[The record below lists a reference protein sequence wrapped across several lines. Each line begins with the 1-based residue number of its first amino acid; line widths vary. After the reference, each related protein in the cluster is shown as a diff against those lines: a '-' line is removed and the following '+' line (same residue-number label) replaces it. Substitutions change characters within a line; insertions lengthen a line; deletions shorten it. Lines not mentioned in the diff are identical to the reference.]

1 MLRPTR
7 VEIDLDAVVY
17 NLRQIRLKVG
27 ENVKIMAVVK
37 ADAYGHGALE
47 IAKAAISGSAEWLG
61 VANVEEGVK
70 LREGG
75 IKNPILVLGLS
86 FPEEGELAIKYE
98 LSQTVC
104 TLEFAR
110 NLSIR
115 ARKIGKPA
123 RVHVKIDT
131 GMGRIG
137 IIAEEAVDF
146 IKRLLV
152 FDGIKLEGIFSH
164 FARAEEKNGEF
175 TTKQIQRFNMVINE
189 LEREGIKVPIRHIAN
204 SAAILNFPATYFDMV
219 RPGIMIYGLY
229 PSDNL
234 ANSLS
239 LKPVMSFKTCIV
251 YLKDVPPGTSLGYG
265 RSFVTRKK
273 SKIATLPVG
282 YADGYSRKLSGK
294 SCVLIRGKRAPVVGR
309 ICMDMMLVDV
319 SHIPDVKIGDEVVL
333 FGRQGE
339 EEISVQEIASLQET
353 INYEILCNVGNRVF
367 RVYLKRGSN

>member
-1 MLRPTR
+1 MLSPTR
-7 VEIDLDAVVY
+7 VEVDLDAVVY
-17 NLRQIRLKVG
+17 NLRQIRLRVG
-27 ENVKIMAVVK
+27 ENVEIMAVVK

-47 IAKAAISGSAEWLG
+47 VAKAAISGSAKWLG
-61 VANVEEGVK
+61 VANVEEGME

-86 FPEEGELAIKYE
+86 FPEEDELAIKYE

-110 NLSIR
+110 NLSIQ

-123 RVHVKIDT
+123 KVHVKIDT

-137 IIAEEAVDF
+137 VISEKAVDF
-146 IKRLLV
+146 IKRLLALE
-152 FDGIKLEGIFSH
+152 GIKLEGIFSH
-164 FARAEEKNGEF
+164 FAQAEEKNGEF
-175 TTKQIQRFNMVINE
+175 TLKQIQKFNRVINE
-189 LEREGIKVPIRHIAN
+189 LEKEGIKVPVRHIAN
-204 SAAILNFPATYFDMV
+204 SAAILNFPSSYFDMV

-251 YLKDVPPGTSLGYG
+251 YLKDVPAGTFLGYG
-265 RSFVTRKK
+265 RSFVVRKR

-294 SCVLIRGKRAPVVGR
+294 SFVLIRGKRAPVVGR
-309 ICMDMMLVDV
+309 ICMDMMLVNV

-339 EEISVQEIASLQET
+339 EEISVQEIACLQET

-367 RVYLKRGSN
+367 RVYLKGGSN